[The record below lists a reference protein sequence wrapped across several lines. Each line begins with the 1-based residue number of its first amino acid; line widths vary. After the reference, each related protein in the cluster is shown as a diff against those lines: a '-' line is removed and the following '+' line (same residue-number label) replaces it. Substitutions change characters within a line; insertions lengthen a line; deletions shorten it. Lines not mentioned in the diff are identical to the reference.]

1 MHNLILK
8 NLSFAYGNETVFND
22 LSLSF
27 ESKNVYLLSAPSGRG
42 KTTLLRLIAGL
53 IKQSSGEIVG
63 GGIGKVAFAFQES
76 RLFPALSAL
85 ENASVSASSI
95 DARKMLLS
103 LGFSEED
110 LLKTPSELSGGMK
123 QRVSLVRAF
132 LSDAPILLLDE
143 PFKEL
148 DDKVR
153 ETVYEIIK
161 EMANSKL
168 VILVSHDLSDAENLS
183 ATVVYL

>member
-27 ESKNVYLLSAPSGRG
+27 ESKSIYLLSAPSGRG

-63 GGIGKVAFAFQES
+63 GGVAFAFQES

-161 EMANSKL
+161 EIANSKL

>member
-8 NLSFAYGNETVFND
+8 NVSFAYGNESVFDD

-27 ESKNVYLLSAPSGRG
+27 ASDSIYLLSAPSGRG

-53 IKQSSGEIVG
+53 IKPKSGEILG
-63 GGIGKVAFAFQES
+63 GGIGKVAFAFQDS
-76 RLFPALSAL
+76 RLFPSLSAL
-85 ENASVSASSI
+85 QNASASASQS
-95 DARKMLLS
+95 DARDMLFS

-110 LLKTPSELSGGMK
+110 LSKLPSELSGGMK

-132 LSDAPILLLDE
+132 LSDAPVLLLDE
-143 PFKEL
+143 PFKGL
-148 DDKVR
+148 DDNIR

-161 EMANSKL
+161 EKANSKL
-168 VILVSHDLSDAENLS
+168 VILVSHDLDDAERLA
-183 ATVVYL
+183 ATVVNL